1 VSTSLRLFIREALE
15 QITFMKKTTKSSESE
30 KDTEETSRAAAILS
44 AATDVYNFQNM
55 IPKRGGSWRSAWT
68 SSKGNKT
75 AKTVGL
81 GGAILLAAWAAGK
94 FKDEEDPDQTKR
106 ENAAKKIDEI
116 LKEAEDI
123 LAKERR
129 TLIANLRTPE
139 LLSLTTYVSQDQVS
153 ALSEKFNTNY
163 ESKVKKI
170 QDLTYDADDKQAADY
185 EEFFTS
191 SAVYNE
197 LKPQFDALIK
207 KHDAGDQNATDAYKV
222 LISRI
227 LLADLCSSIQTSMS
241 RDVDFLVSR
250 LSGASDA
257 EEKEIE
263 EQMTKIVEGFDERI
277 DTSESVRITYNS
289 LSGAANG

>member
-1 VSTSLRLFIREALE
+1 MSTSLRLFIREALE
-15 QITFMKKTTKSSESE
+15 QITFMKKTTKSSEPE
-30 KDTEETSRAAAILS
+30 KDTEETARAAAILS
-44 AATDVYNFQNM
+44 AATDVYNFKNM

-68 SSKGNKT
+68 SARGNKA
-75 AKTVGL
+75 AKAAGL
-81 GGAILLAAWAAGK
+81 GAAIALAAYAAGK
-94 FKDEEDPDQTKR
+94 FKDGEG
-106 ENAAKKIDEI
+106 ENAEKAEEGAKIIDEI
-116 LKEAEDI
+116 LAGADDI

-129 TLIANLRTPE
+129 TLIAKLRTPE

-170 QDLTYDADDKQAADY
+170 QDLNYDANDKQAADY

-197 LKPQFDALIK
+197 LKSQFDALIK
-207 KHDAGDQNATDAYKV
+207 KHAGSDQNATDAYKV

-277 DTSESVRITYNS
+277 DDSEAVRITYNS
-289 LSGAANG
+289 LSGAGGS

>member
-30 KDTEETSRAAAILS
+30 KDTEETSRAASILS
-44 AATDVYNFQNM
+44 AATDVYNFKNM

-68 SSKGNKT
+68 SARGNKT
-75 AKTVGL
+75 VKTVGL

-94 FKDEEDPDQTKR
+94 FKDDDNPEVDKR
-106 ENAAKKIDEI
+106 EEAAKKIDEI

-123 LAKERR
+123 LARERR

-163 ESKVKKI
+163 EAKVKKI
-170 QDLTYDADDKQAADY
+170 QDLTYDENDKQAADY

-191 SAVYNE
+191 SAAYND

-207 KHDAGDQNATDAYKV
+207 KHAGGDQNAADAYKV

-250 LSGASDA
+250 LSGVSDA

-263 EQMTKIVEGFDERI
+263 EQMTKIVEGFDDRI
-277 DTSESVRITYNS
+277 DGSRAVQITHDS
-289 LSGAANG
+289 LTGAGGS